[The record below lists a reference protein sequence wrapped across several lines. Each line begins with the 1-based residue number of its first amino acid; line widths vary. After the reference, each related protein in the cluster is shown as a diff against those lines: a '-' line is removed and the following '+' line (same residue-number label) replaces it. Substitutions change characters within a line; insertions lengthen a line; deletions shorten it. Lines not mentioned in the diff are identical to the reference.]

1 MTNVVSIAQSGANNV
16 TMRNRLINGGMVID
30 QRGSAST
37 PVTTAAYATDRWS
50 QGSPVVSKISTQ
62 QSTTTTTG
70 FSNSLASTVS
80 SAYTPA
86 AGEVFRIY
94 QRIEGNNCADLAFGS
109 ASAAT
114 VTLSFWVRSSVTG
127 TYAVSLQNSANTRSY
142 VSTYTVNSANTFE
155 FKTIT
160 IAGDTSGTW
169 LTTNGIGIQVAF
181 CQQTGSTF
189 QTTAGSWQA
198 GEYYGVAGA
207 ASWLPTSGATFYI
220 TGVQLEK
227 GSTATPFEQRLYGT
241 ELALCQ
247 RYYYRIIAGTAG
259 QIFGNGYNTSTSAAF
274 VLTPFKVPMR
284 TAPTALEQS
293 GTAGD
298 YRVNNLATATTCTSV
313 PALYV
318 ATTENVA
325 TTFTTGATLTAGQG
339 SFGSSVNTTAYLGW
353 SAEL

>member
-1 MTNVVSIAQSGANNV
+1 MTNAVSIAQSGANNV
-16 TMRNRLINGGMVID
+16 TMRNRIINGGMVID

-37 PVTTAAYATDRWS
+37 PVTASGYATDRWS

-109 ASAAT
+109 ASAAA

-142 VSTYTVNSANTFE
+142 VATYTVNSANTFE

-169 LTTNGIGIQVAF
+169 LTTNGVGIQVAF

-207 ASWLPTSGATFYI
+207 ASWLPTAGATFYI

-247 RYYYRIIAGTAG
+247 RYAIQYGSAQLI
-259 QIFGNGYNTSTSAAF
+259 GNGTVRTSGASAYMFFPTNVTMRATPT
-274 VLTPFKVPMR
+274 LT
-284 TAPTALEQS
+284 QS
-293 GTAGD
+293 GNQVAVGD
-298 YRVNNLATATTCTSV
+298 TFNNLSSFSGSTLSQNGFFTSSV
-313 PALYV
+313 PSV
-318 ATTENVA
+318 ATGSIGQSA
-325 TTFTTGATLTAGQG
+325 MHYTGASG
-339 SFGSSVNTTAYLGW
+339 YLLA